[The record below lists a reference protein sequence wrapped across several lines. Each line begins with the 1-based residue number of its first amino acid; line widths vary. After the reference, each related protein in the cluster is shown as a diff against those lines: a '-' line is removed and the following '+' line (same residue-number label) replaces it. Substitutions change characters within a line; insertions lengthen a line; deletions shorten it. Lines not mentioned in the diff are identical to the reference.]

1 MGKNKAD
8 VLASSHRNK
17 INKKIIK
24 MMEIMS
30 ACLFDF
36 SIVVFTVVFFVQ
48 QDSLYFAFNQSR
60 IPQLNM
66 KLNVLSIF
74 YVY

>member
-36 SIVVFTVVFFVQ
+36 SVVVFTVVFFR
-48 QDSLYFAFNQSR
+48 SAGLTLLC
-60 IPQLNM
+60 I
-66 KLNVLSIF
+66 
-74 YVY
+74 

>member
-8 VLASSHRNK
+8 VLASSDRNT

-36 SIVVFTVVFFVQ
+36 SVVVFTVVFFVQ